1 MCRRHRRKKIQSES
15 VVENRTEQKVQYESA
30 VEDFYEKYLTDN
42 SLTTPD
48 NLNIILSM
56 EIESKIPD
64 RLVIKKTKFRDY
76 DFCYIVADMLV
87 IVFVENVI
95 IKLILLTFIS
105 VFAFYFIKRRLN
117 NDKEQIIIDKE
128 GITLRCN
135 KIKCIQWNNRIKWN
149 YRCIQW
155 ENIKYAY
162 IKRTMEPDT
171 GFSRSLFRAVDWF
184 YIETTKSKITVE
196 MTDFSYKS
204 SLLNQCI
211 NHFSGRI
218 IGHVSNDK
226 INSKKI
232 KAENRIIIIASFA
245 FFLFLIGI
253 VLFLSRK

>member
-1 MCRRHRRKKIQSES
+1 MK
-15 VVENRTEQKVQYESA
+15 
-30 VEDFYEKYLTDN
+30 
-42 SLTTPD
+42 
-48 NLNIILSM
+48 
-56 EIESKIPD
+56 IESKIPD

-76 DFCYIVADMLV
+76 DFCYIIAYMLV

-95 IKLILLTFIS
+95 IKLILLTSIS

-128 GITLRCN
+128 GVTLRCN
-135 KIKCIQWNNRIKWN
+135 KIKCIQWNYKIKWN
-149 YRCIQW
+149 YKCIQW
-155 ENIKYAY
+155 EDIKYAY

-171 GFSRSLFRAVDWF
+171 GLSKSLFRAVNWF

-196 MTDFSYKS
+196 LTDFRYKS

-218 IGHVSNDK
+218 IGHISNDK

-232 KAENRIIIIASFA
+232 KEENRIIILASFA
-245 FFLFLIGI
+245 FLLLLSGI
-253 VLFLSRK
+253 VFFVSRK